1 MIYQGYTTAE
11 IEELSACLD
20 GFVIPYAISP
30 DDQAIEEVHAEI
42 RRKPPGKHAQLS
54 STDNSFWRI
63 EIQDD
68 VLRAIPKEQ
77 HAALERFR
85 IFPSLVD
92 FVPDFSDPVVAPVFP
107 QKKVVGMNGFLAL
120 LLFIAALAY
129 IWVKWF
135 KS

>member
-20 GFVIPYAISP
+20 GLAIPYAISA
-30 DDQAIEEVHAEI
+30 DNQAIEQVHAEI
-42 RRKPPGKHAQLS
+42 KRKSPSKHDQ
-54 STDNSFWRI
+54 I
-63 EIQDD
+63 EIKDD

-77 HAALERFR
+77 HATLERYR

-92 FVPDFSDPVVAPVFP
+92 FVPDFSAPVAPQVFP

-120 LLFIAALAY
+120 LLFIAVLAY
-129 IWVKWF
+129 IWVTWLK
-135 KS
+135 

>member
-20 GFVIPYAISP
+20 GLAIPYAISA
-30 DDQAIEEVHAEI
+30 DNQAIEEVHAEI
-42 RRKPPGKHAQLS
+42 KRKSPSKHDQLS
-54 STDNSFWRI
+54 STNNSFWQI
-63 EIQDD
+63 EIKDD

-77 HAALERFR
+77 HATLERYR

-92 FVPDFSDPVVAPVFP
+92 FVPDFSAPVAPQVFP

-120 LLFIAALAY
+120 LLFIAVLAY
-129 IWVKWF
+129 IWVTWLK
-135 KS
+135 